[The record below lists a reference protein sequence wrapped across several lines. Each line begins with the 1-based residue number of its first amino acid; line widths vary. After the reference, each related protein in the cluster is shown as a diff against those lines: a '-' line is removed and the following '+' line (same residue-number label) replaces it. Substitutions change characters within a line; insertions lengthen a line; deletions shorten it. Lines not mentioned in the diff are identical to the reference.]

1 MIFRITNLTILTKI
15 TSFSRIFITK
25 HRYKNKT
32 PLREIGKPKLND
44 LTKVSKIPIK
54 INNPINNST
63 ELKNKNQFDIGRK
76 FSVLQIN
83 AYVPPNPIKHN
94 VVGGKMIKKIDEKSK
109 DGNGIIQADPLKKIY
124 IANPNKNL
132 FDQENP
138 VKIISNSNAN
148 TSIDKILQS
157 TKNSKKIEFNNK
169 DNIYLDNF
177 TENSN
182 YNSNHLLD
190 VISVHEKKD
199 VLNILDK
206 IEDKARINEK
216 LIYKVAKRDS
226 AQFLPT
232 QTDESLKVFPKH
244 EDNKNENMNKDEIK
258 DEEKNPIEKK
268 KENESK
274 KLNDRELEESNENL
288 TNYKESPSP
297 ISKMKSNLVG
307 ESPRFVKRPS
317 SKREIID
324 ARPKVTI

>member
-157 TKNSKKIEFNNK
+157 TKNSKKIEINHK

-258 DEEKNPIEKK
+258 DEEKNPI
-268 KENESK
+268 
-274 KLNDRELEESNENL
+274 
-288 TNYKESPSP
+288 
-297 ISKMKSNLVG
+297 
-307 ESPRFVKRPS
+307 
-317 SKREIID
+317 
-324 ARPKVTI
+324 